1 MNLRDYKLAGLKN
14 TKFKVR
20 FHGFYF
26 SKLSRR
32 HEPTQK
38 KTAENSE
45 ETTRMA
51 ASGID
56 SMKSCQVSDHSSTR
70 SLFPGKSITLRF
82 TRLSHLLTQKKLHT
96 LTLITLD
103 IIITYAKELKSC
115 WSFPRVSCCKTEA
128 VRIKENR
135 KTDYSENIISL
146 QRTLKLRVTD
156 KLSGRFSFQ
165 RNCGVASVGEWN
177 TKIWYQTTW
186 RGSNFHRKKIWKLTF
201 RAFALRRHFPIR
213 LRRWRFKRSSG
224 VVTFRLGYEDDV
236 LSVRPASSL
245 SD

>member
-38 KTAENSE
+38 TTAENSE

-56 SMKSCQVSDHSSTR
+56 SMKSCQVLDHSSTR

-128 VRIKENR
+128 VGIMENR

-146 QRTLKLRVTD
+146 HRTPKLQVTD
-156 KLSGRFSFQ
+156 KLGGRFSFQ
-165 RNCGVASVGEWN
+165 WNCGVASRRVGGRVKHEN
-177 TKIWYQTTW
+177 LVPNNLTRVK
-186 RGSNFHRKKIWKLTF
+186 FPPWKDME
-201 RAFALRRHFPIR
+201 A
-213 LRRWRFKRSSG
+213 
-224 VVTFRLGYEDDV
+224 DV
-236 LSVRPASSL
+236 SSVRPSSSL